1 MNVALEWSRCY
12 RILEVTKLQWNENI
26 LPRARAANLVN
37 FGETMMVN
45 LLFGII
51 KEYLD
56 TKEPSIAN
64 VIEVHTALQRL
75 NNFGAMIASRLGM
88 NILRT
93 SSSNV

>member
-1 MNVALEWSRCY
+1 M
-12 RILEVTKLQWNENI
+12 I
-26 LPRARAANLVN
+26 
-37 FGETMMVN
+37 N

-64 VIEVHTALQRL
+64 VMEVHTALQQL
-75 NNFGAMIASRLGM
+75 NIFSAMIASRLVM

>member
-1 MNVALEWSRCY
+1 MNVAVEWSRCY

-26 LPRARAANLVN
+26 LPGARAANLIN
-37 FGETMMVN
+37 FGETIMIN

-64 VIEVHTALQRL
+64 VMEVHTALQQL
-75 NNFGAMIASRLGM
+75 NIFSAMIASRLGM